1 MNKIDKTDTLTKIL
15 SHRRFTVDV
24 FQREYRW
31 GRKQIEQMISDF
43 QDTFEEFYD
52 PDMHAAVVTAFNQL
66 IAQKD
71 EFLPGMKLAMER
83 AMQTSNSPRV
93 TEIDERL
100 EALQKELLKKANAK
114 QGYEELADEIDALR
128 EEKQDL
134 LVEEANRAGLK
145 QRLDELEAF
154 LADQTTEVTDYDEGL
169 VRQLIEKI
177 TVYDDH
183 LAFEFKSGLET
194 EVQM

>member
-1 MNKIDKTDTLTKIL
+1 
-15 SHRRFTVDV
+15 
-24 FQREYRW
+24 
-31 GRKQIEQMISDF
+31 
-43 QDTFEEFYD
+43 
-52 PDMHAAVVTAFNQL
+52 MHAAVVTAFNQL

-114 QGYEELADEIDALR
+114 QGFEELADEIDSLR

-134 LVEEANRAGLK
+134 LVEEANRAGMK
-145 QRLDELEAF
+145 QRMDELEAF
-154 LADQTTEVTDYDEGL
+154 LADQTTEVTEYDEGL